1 MRSMP
6 TVNNVTKPME
16 IAKFPSYQQ
25 AFIEVREILEMSAE
39 NKDFVVLPK
48 IEKQDD
54 DWYLVTIVV
63 KPREK

>member
-1 MRSMP
+1 MP